1 MKEVLFYGHIDFLLA
16 YKSRQAFDKKM
27 QVKLIIFLIVGTGV
41 VDNDPNPQVDRAFSK
56 KIPRVGSAPSVKKI
70 NGTAIPS

>member
-1 MKEVLFYGHIDFLLA
+1 MYKNIGKAYHIFIL
-16 YKSRQAFDKKM
+16 
-27 QVKLIIFLIVGTGV
+27 GTGI